1 MMKFRIRRGHLVEI
15 PVHFVGVFTTKKTKR
30 QRKTIAKQKVYARKV
45 RLMRDE
51 SFAFKT
57 QEAY

>member
-1 MMKFRIRRGHLVEI
+1 MMKFRIRRGNLVEI
-15 PVHFVGVFTTKKTKR
+15 PVHYIGRFPTSKTKHDR
-30 QRKTIAKQKVYARKV
+30 RVAAKLKVYKRKV

>member
-1 MMKFRIRRGHLVEI
+1 MMKFRIRRGYLVEI
-15 PVHFVGVFTTKKTKR
+15 PVHFVGVITTKKTKR
-30 QRKTIAKQKVYARKV
+30 QRKSIAKQKVYKRKV

>member
-1 MMKFRIRRGHLVEI
+1 MMKFRIRRGNLVVI
-15 PVHFVGVFTTKKTKR
+15 PVHHIGRFPTNKTKHDR
-30 QRKTIAKQKVYARKV
+30 RVAAKLKVYKRKV